1 MLRPP
6 LFPALGAESPLAGV
20 QFRQTLALGLVPLG
34 LALLLMAAVAPDWP
48 PAGLW
53 FGAAAVPAGMAT
65 LWVLWRRAGCD
76 RLRGYSTAHY
86 LVRYLFVVL
95 CPALLWFAFGAT
107 LLELAGALPPVLF
120 GLLVA
125 IYPAGRILHARVG
138 PDPQAA
144 PHLEMAY
151 IVCRQIEMVLLV
163 FSLAGLLTGAIVEA
177 NKDYP
182 TDPFPLLVAI
192 WLLALLGLLAGAVMG
207 FAHWVQLFRRRSPP
221 QPLDDPP
228 PPPPAPDRVVRFGA
242 DRF

>member
-1 MLRPP
+1 MVRPP
-6 LFPALGAESPLAGV
+6 LFPALGAESP
-20 QFRQTLALGLVPLG
+20 
-34 LALLLMAAVAPDWP
+34 

-53 FGAAAVPAGMAT
+53 FGAGAVPAGMAT
-65 LWVLWRRAGCD
+65 LGILWRRAGRD

-95 CPALLWFAFGAT
+95 CPALLWFAFGARV
-107 LLELAGALPPVLF
+107 LELAGALPPVLF

-125 IYPAGRILHARVG
+125 VYPAGRILHARVG

-144 PHLEMAY
+144 PRLEMAY
-151 IVCRQIEMVLLV
+151 ILCQQIEMVLLV

-177 NKDYP
+177 NRDYP

-207 FAHWVQLFRRRSPP
+207 FAHWAQLFRRRTPP

-228 PPPPAPDRVVRFGA
+228 PPAPDPDRVVRFGS